1 MKQSIIRKCLVTIAS
16 VAALPV
22 LFSCQK
28 QESALAEPAM
38 EVVANADIVMS
49 AGKENSSTKAYV
61 EGDYLYWEVGDKIVM
76 VSNGQINGTLVCTAV
91 DPSTHKGTFSGPI
104 SNFTPA
110 SVNFFYL
117 GNKEVDSVN
126 PTFDLSL
133 QTGVLSNAANHLYF
147 KKIGVALTDA
157 EGNKVY
163 KPSEAVT
170 FEGMVALLTLKLD
183 PTGSPADPAAPEKV
197 GTLASAVTINDLK
210 NAMSIDLTNGTIT
223 PTFAK
228 MFNGTDEK
236 KTTTVSP
243 TNRMNYANSYVIA
256 VVPQNAA
263 GLTMSV
269 DYLKP
274 DGSTETTQWSNIN
287 WNMTSCSGQAIFTDW
302 TSSGKTPTIVE
313 ASAKLGY
320 GGVAVEGGEN
330 ADGENHKGGYDGANV
345 DDQDVDNPSGNKPGY
360 GGKEV
365 N

>member
-1 MKQSIIRKCLVTIAS
+1 MKQSVIRKCLVTIAS

-28 QESALAEPAM
+28 QGSEPAEPAM
-38 EVVANADIVMS
+38 EVVAKADIVMS
-49 AGKENSSTKAYV
+49 AGKEDSSTKAYV
-61 EGDYLYWEVGDKIVM
+61 EDNYLYWEVGDKIVM

-91 DPSTHKGTFSGPI
+91 NPTTLKGTFSGTI

-117 GNKEVDSVN
+117 GNKEVDSVD

-133 QTGVLSNAANHLYF
+133 QTGVLSNASRYLYF
-147 KKIGVALTDA
+147 KRTGVSLTNTG
-157 EGNKVY
+157 GNVY
-163 KPSEAVT
+163 KPSGPVT
-170 FEGMVALLTLKLD
+170 LDGMVALLTLKLD
-183 PTGSPADPAAPEKV
+183 PAGSPADPADLEKV

-210 NAMSIDLTNGTIT
+210 NAMRINLTDGTVT
-223 PTFAK
+223 PVFAK
-228 MFNGTDEK
+228 MFNGTTDK
-236 KTTTVSP
+236 TTTTVSP

-287 WNMTSCSGQAIFTDW
+287 WNMTECGGVAIHTDW
-302 TSSGKTPTIVE
+302 TSDGKTPTIVE

-330 ADGENHKGGYDGANV
+330 ADGENHKGGYTGGNV

>member
-1 MKQSIIRKCLVTIAS
+1 MKQSIIRKCLVVMAS
-16 VAALPV
+16 IAALPV

-28 QESALAEPAM
+28 EESGSVEPAM

-49 AGKENSSTKAYV
+49 AGKEDSSTKAYV
-61 EGDYLYWEVGDKIVM
+61 AGGFLNWEIGDKIVM
-76 VSNGQINGTLVCTAV
+76 VSNGQINGTLVCTTV
-91 DPSTHKGTFSGPI
+91 DNTNKKGTFSGSI

-147 KKIGVALTDA
+147 KNTNVALTDT

-163 KPSEAVT
+163 KPSETVT
-170 FEGMVALLTLKLD
+170 FEGMVALLTLTLD
-183 PTGSPADPAAPEKV
+183 PAGSPADPADLEKV
-197 GTLASAVTINDLK
+197 GTLASAVTINGLM
-210 NAMSIDLTNGTIT
+210 NAMSIDLRTGNPT
-223 PTFAK
+223 PVFAK
-228 MFNGTDEK
+228 MLNGTTDK
-236 KTTTVSP
+236 TTTTVSP

-256 VVPQNAA
+256 VVPQDAQN
-263 GLTMSV
+263 LTMSV
-269 DYLKP
+269 NYLKP

-287 WNMTSCSGQAIFTDW
+287 WNMTECSGKAIITDW
-302 TSSGKTPTIVE
+302 TTSGKAPTIVE

-330 ADGENHKGGYDGANV
+330 ADGENHKGGYDGSNV

>member
-91 DPSTHKGTFSGPI
+91 DPSTHNGTFSGPI

-117 GNKEVDSVN
+117 GNKEVDNVN
-126 PTFDLSL
+126 PKFDLSL

-147 KKIGVALTDA
+147 KKIGVVLTDT
-157 EGNKVY
+157 GNKVY
-163 KPSEAVT
+163 KPSGAVT
-170 FEGMVALLTLKLD
+170 FEGMVALLTLYLN
-183 PTGSPADPAAPEKV
+183 PANSPAVTTP
-197 GTLASAVTINDLK
+197 GTLASAVTINGLM
-210 NAMSIDLTNGTIT
+210 NAMSIDLRTGNPT
-223 PTFAK
+223 PVFAK
-228 MFNGTDEK
+228 MFNGTTDK
-236 KTTTVSP
+236 TTTTVSP

-256 VVPQNAA
+256 VVPQDAM

-269 DYLKP
+269 KYLKP

-287 WNMTSCSGQAIFTDW
+287 WNMTECGGVAIHTDW
-302 TSSGKTPTIVE
+302 TSDGKTPTIVE

-365 N
+365 I

>member
-1 MKQSIIRKCLVTIAS
+1 
-16 VAALPV
+16 
-22 LFSCQK
+22 
-28 QESALAEPAM
+28 M

-49 AGKENSSTKAYV
+49 AGKEDSSTKAYV
-61 EGDYLYWEVGDKIVM
+61 DGGFLNWEVGDKIVM

-91 DPSTHKGTFSGPI
+91 DNTNKNGTFSGSI

-147 KKIGVALTDA
+147 KKTGVVLTDT
-157 EGNKVY
+157 GNKVY

-170 FEGMVALLTLKLD
+170 FEGMVALLTLTLN
-183 PTGSPADPAAPEKV
+183 PTGSPAATTS
-197 GTLASAVTINDLK
+197 GTLASAVTINDLM
-210 NAMSIDLTNGTIT
+210 NAMRINLTSGEVT
-223 PTFAK
+223 PAFAK
-228 MFNGTDEK
+228 MFNGTDDK
-236 KTTTVSP
+236 TTTTVSP

-256 VVPQNAA
+256 VVPQDAT

-269 DYLKP
+269 NYLKP

-287 WNMTSCSGQAIFTDW
+287 WNMASCSGKAIITDW
-302 TSSGKTPTIVE
+302 TGPGKTPTIVE

-330 ADGENHKGGYDGANV
+330 ADGKNHKGGYSGGNV
-345 DDQDVDNPSGNKPGY
+345 DDQDVDNPSGNKSGY
-360 GGKEV
+360 DGKEV